1 MLKNVNLSYIEVIS
15 FPFLESNIPQHICY
29 NTFFSQ
35 LVRFSTICSNTSG
48 FAERVHIIYQKLL
61 KRNYDK
67 KKLENTFNKF
77 TCHYSEN
84 LIKYDIPIQKLWQVC
99 LNYNPVTPPSIINK
113 VSFADSNSIFQTNNY
128 IPLRLPISLTNL
140 GNTCYLNSVL
150 QILFQVNTVVP
161 FDIWINHLLLVD
173 KIQCTNSLPLL
184 AFYKFLYLCKL
195 STISE
200 GELAD
205 FVYLL
210 KSINPFF
217 DYKMQ
222 RDAHEALIVLL
233 DIFSNICN
241 LPLKDNKISTVP
253 EFVDS
258 FFSGIYKT
266 SFICQLCQETNI
278 YYEPFHHITVQP
290 NTDIFSYLAKDFREN
305 KNLTCGKCTTQSCQS
320 LCTSYQETPN
330 ILLIQI
336 NRFSVSNIHG
346 RPRKNNH
353 PFGIYENIKLGLIN
367 YTLLGLIEHHG
378 VFIDSGHYVSYIRQS
393 NKWYHCDDKH
403 ITETNLLTL
412 SNNVY
417 LMFYAKKVDLGT

>member
-1 MLKNVNLSYIEVIS
+1 MS
-15 FPFLESNIPQHICY
+15 
-29 NTFFSQ
+29 
-35 LVRFSTICSNTSG
+35 
-48 FAERVHIIYQKLL
+48 
-61 KRNYDK
+61 DK
-67 KKLENTFNKF
+67 
-77 TCHYSEN
+77 
-84 LIKYDIPIQKLWQVC
+84 
-99 LNYNPVTPPSIINK
+99 
-113 VSFADSNSIFQTNNY
+113 
-128 IPLRLPISLTNL
+128 
-140 GNTCYLNSVL
+140 
-150 QILFQVNTVVP
+150 VVP

-217 DYKMQ
+217 DYKTQ
-222 RDAHEALIVLL
+222 RDAHEALILLL

-305 KNLTCGKCTTQSCQS
+305 KNLTCRKCTIQSSQS

-330 ILLIQI
+330 MLLIQI
-336 NRFSVSNIHG
+336 NRFSVANLHG

-353 PFGIYENIKLGLIN
+353 PFGINENIKLGLIN

-417 LMFYAKKVDLGT
+417 LMFYAKEVDLGT